1 MLTLS
6 PETEALVRARAAAAG
21 KTPDEVIRE
30 AVSAR
35 PATPTSRRDRIALME
50 AISLRCAALPLLDS
64 RSAEE
69 IIGYD
74 ECGVPR

>member
-21 KTPDEVIRE
+21 KTPEQLIRDAVAAPADEPGARKELIARME
-30 AVSAR
+30 EISAC
-35 PATPTSRRDRIALME
+35 
-50 AISLRCAALPLLDS
+50 CAALPLLDP
-64 RSAEE
+64 RNAEE

-74 ECGVPR
+74 EYGLPR